1 MTDLQDKYQVE
12 TIKRNLL
19 KLSPTDFAYVVESAV
34 KKYFELQGC
43 IIESPED
50 KSYDAVIDKLKEE
63 IKGTRSTYSVETK
76 IKDGGNIYE
85 TIKNFQKGDYVKDED
100 LLVANWLCNIQQIKY
115 SCFVYM
121 SYMVFGND
129 SVYLFRISSEQL
141 SSETNLG
148 LTNQHRDG
156 VETQFK
162 LKKNSFQYHLDNY
175 LVEKMSWQKFCQ
187 LIDY

>member
-1 MTDLQDKYQVE
+1 MIETEKKYEVE
-12 TIKRNLL
+12 IIKRNLL
-19 KLSPTDFAYVVESAV
+19 KLSPTDFAFVVESAV
-34 KKYFELQGC
+34 KKYFEKKGAVIQL
-43 IIESPED
+43 PED
-50 KSYDAVIDKLKEE
+50 KSYDALIDDLKEE

-76 IKDGGNIYE
+76 IKDGGNIYD

-100 LLVANWLCNIQQIKY
+100 LLTANWLCNIQQIKN

-121 SYMVFGND
+121 SYMVFAED
-129 SVYLFRISSEQL
+129 SVFLFRISSEQL
-141 SSETNLG
+141 SNETNLG

-162 LKKNSFQYHLDNY
+162 LKKNCFQYHLDNY
-175 LVEKMSWQKFCQ
+175 LVEKMSWKTFCQ

>member
-1 MTDLQDKYQVE
+1 MADSEKKYDVDN
-12 TIKRNLL
+12 IKKNLL
-19 KLSPTDFAYVVESAV
+19 KLSPTDFAFVVESAV
-34 KKYFELQGC
+34 KKYFELQGLD
-43 IIESPED
+43 IKSPED
-50 KSYDAVIDKLKEE
+50 KSYDALIDSFKEE
-63 IKGTRSTYSVETK
+63 IKGTRSTYSVTTK

-100 LLVANWLCNIQQIKY
+100 LLTANWLCNIQQIKD
-115 SCFVYM
+115 SCFVFM
-121 SYMVFGND
+121 SYMVFAED

-141 SSETNLG
+141 SKEKNLG

-162 LKKNSFQYHLDNY
+162 LKKHNFKYHLDNY
-175 LVEKMSWQKFCQ
+175 LVKKMSWENFCG